1 MFENQKTISS
11 DHRIPEH
18 MWGPMP
24 FQHSSFPHGPH
35 FCQPESLHIFPES
48 NSIKARHRFTNL
60 TKKKTKKM
68 KTVSQKGK
76 ANSKERKRTKCLN
89 EAIARLR
96 SKVPTFPYEKCLSW
110 TETLK
115 MATSYIVFMTELLAT
130 TPMDMGRRPGKQH
143 GHIHQSKDERQHF

>member
-1 MFENQKTISS
+1 MFEKTISS
-11 DHRIPEH
+11 QEQHLIPEQ

-24 FQHSSFPHGPH
+24 FQHSSFPHGPQI
-35 FCQPESLHIFPES
+35 CQPESLHMFPDS
-48 NSIKARHRFTNL
+48 NSIKARHRLTNL
-60 TKKKTKKM
+60 TQKKTKKI

-76 ANSKERKRTKCLN
+76 ANIKERKRTKCLN

-130 TPMDMGRRPGKQH
+130 TPMDMGRRSGKQH
-143 GHIHQSKDERQHF
+143 GHIHQSKTRC